1 MASTIDLSQFA
12 FSEEQVR
19 DINELVF
26 DNIVKSPELSA
37 IHTIFSGIVYDK
49 EVGFLTGGGLV
60 GVAAQGCNPTSQD
73 YTIGSRVVKWTPKR
87 WEARIE
93 ECYTDLEN
101 TAAIYAMNKGV
112 SSADLTDTDYMA
124 IVVDFMTQ
132 SIKDFYYRVAWF
144 GDTYAENVGEGGQLT
159 AGVDASYFNLIDG
172 FFKQMATAVTANP
185 ALGVS
190 IAANAEA
197 SKKAQFDS
205 FTPQNAYDT
214 LAAMYFGAPIDMR
227 ASGNM
232 QFLVTQSVADKY
244 QQFLMGKGIESEYKN
259 LVDGVPSLSFSGVPV
274 VVLPIWDK
282 MIQSYHDKGATF
294 HKPHRAVLVEKLNL
308 GIGTGSTDA
317 LAKLN
322 VWYDMTS
329 RKNYVEAMDTIDA
342 KLLNASRFM
351 LAQ

>member
-1 MASTIDLSQFA
+1 MASIDLSKFA
-12 FSEEQVR
+12 FSEEQIR

-49 EVGFLTGGGLV
+49 EIGFLTGGGLV

-112 SSADLTDTDYMA
+112 LAADLTDTDYMA

-144 GDTYAENVGEGGQLT
+144 GDTDAENVGEGGQIT
-159 AGVDASYFNLIDG
+159 AGVDVSYFTLIDG
-172 FFKQMATAVTANP
+172 FWKQLTAGVTANP
-185 ALGVS
+185 ALGVT

-197 SKKAQFDS
+197 TKAEQVAGL
-205 FTPQNAYDT
+205 TPEAAFNT
-214 LAAMYFGAPIDMR
+214 LQAMYFGAPLDMR
-227 ASGNM
+227 ASGDM
-232 QFLVTQSVADKY
+232 RFLVTQSVADAY
-244 QQFLMGKGIESEYKN
+244 MQHLQGKNIDATYRN
-259 LVDGVPSLSFSGVPV
+259 LVDGVPALMFNGVPV
-274 VVLPIWDK
+274 IALPIWDS
-282 MIQSYHDKGATF
+282 MIKSYQDLGNTYY
-294 HKPHRAVLVEKLNL
+294 KPHRAVLIEKLNL
-308 GIGTGSTDA
+308 GIGVGSEDV
-317 LAKLN
+317 LAKFDI
-322 VWYDMTS
+322 WYDKTS
-329 RKNYVEAMDTIDA
+329 RKTMFSHRT
-342 KLLNASRFM
+342 KST
-351 LAQ
+351 QSC